1 LHGFKIFRLV
11 VCIQFDEFDMWNIL
25 KNFHCSQGVYIRNM
39 IIHLASNLI
48 ILFATFSTLCH
59 DYTVPHE
66 FLMCFFII
74 NNSQSQG
81 GDFVA
86 EMLKEW
92 AQNF

>member
-1 LHGFKIFRLV
+1 MTLI
-11 VCIQFDEFDMWNIL
+11 IL
-25 KNFHCSQGVYIRNM
+25 LKGKEAVT
-39 IIHLASNLI
+39 

-66 FLMCFFII
+66 FLMCLFII

-86 EMLKEW
+86 EMLKT
-92 AQNF
+92 